1 MKLIEDYAERFNNYI
16 IPSPDN
22 FFELKNWDELYLKIW
37 ITNLKIN
44 GEIKHIFECIKKMFK

>member
-16 IPSPDN
+16 IPSPEK
-22 FFELKNWDELYLKIW
+22 FFELKNVDELYLKRW

-44 GEIKHIFECIKKMFK
+44 GEIKNIFEYKKKKNI